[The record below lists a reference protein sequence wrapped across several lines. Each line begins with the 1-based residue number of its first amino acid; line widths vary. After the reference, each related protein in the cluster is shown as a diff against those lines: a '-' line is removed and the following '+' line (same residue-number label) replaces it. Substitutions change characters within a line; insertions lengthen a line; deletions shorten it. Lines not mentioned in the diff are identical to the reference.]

1 MRHFRH
7 NLMDLRHLMVTFIFK
22 GHFGLIKAD
31 KKMHTYKKKKKSRN
45 IIGWL
50 STLRKDASFL
60 CEPIAAQRWWDQE
73 GVSSQTFPSESDL
86 VKFSFQVVAFPVRV
100 MNIKREA

>member
-31 KKMHTYKKKKKSRN
+31 KKMHTYKKKKKIQEYHWLVVN
-45 IIGWL
+45 I
-50 STLRKDASFL
+50 
-60 CEPIAAQRWWDQE
+60 EE
-73 GVSSQTFPSESDL
+73 GRVVL
-86 VKFSFQVVAFPVRV
+86 V
-100 MNIKREA
+100 